1 MLQYETCGHKAA
13 LTRRQDMKSKT
24 VIQEAIANI
33 DSTSDA
39 LRKYCDSQDNYN
51 TAGFDFL
58 SRVVWELSLQKRDL
72 KEIQQEYGI

>member
-1 MLQYETCGHKAA
+1 
-13 LTRRQDMKSKT
+13 MKSKT

-33 DSTSDA
+33 DSTADA

-72 KEIQQEYGI
+72 KEIQEDYGI